1 MVNLSKLFD
10 CVDCTSKVSQVKLIF
25 LKEKK
30 RIHKE
35 VGINVF
41 VRPKV
46 TRTKTLITHIY

>member
-1 MVNLSKLFD
+1 LYIKSIA
-10 CVDCTSKVSQVKLIF
+10 SQVDF
-25 LKEKK
+25 FEEKK
-30 RIHKE
+30 RILKK